1 MFEAEW
7 NRPQIHQNSLNSLG
21 FYCISD
27 KGNQWMFEQPCHF
40 SLTCVEIFAISGCS
54 MEAPVTYNISKS
66 IENKYIESAYRMY
79 DVGGVSLTCSSC
91 INSFN
96 KSSNS
101 FLNGQILYWMIKSF
115 IKWLIG
121 SLNHQASP
129 SQPTVESGYKN
140 RARRPPRAPQATQDR
155 PRPSPDH
162 PQHPQATPGLKL
174 QKYVK
179 VLIWK
184 ILAMTARLGTPN
196 LQNVLV
202 FIVNLT
208 MYLTKLALKLCI
220 YHYFIVIILIVLSF
234 W

>member
-7 NRPQIHQNSLNSLG
+7 NRPRIHQNSLNSLG

-40 SLTCVEIFAISGCS
+40 SLTFVAIFAISGCS
-54 MEAPVTYNISKS
+54 MEAPRTYKRFKS
-66 IENKYIESAYRMY
+66 IKNIYIESAYRMCE
-79 DVGGVSLTCSSC
+79 VGGVSLTCSSC

-129 SQPTVESGYKN
+129 SQPTVESGYKPDTKIVPGD
-140 RARRPPRAPQATQDR
+140 PPGHPR
-155 PRPSPDH
+155 PRKTAPDH
-162 PQHPQATPGLKL
+162 PQIIPSTPRPPQA
-174 QKYVK
+174 
-179 VLIWK
+179 
-184 ILAMTARLGTPN
+184 
-196 LQNVLV
+196 
-202 FIVNLT
+202 
-208 MYLTKLALKLCI
+208 
-220 YHYFIVIILIVLSF
+220 
-234 W
+234 